1 MTVTEKPDV
10 PDTEVPDA
18 ADAADPPETTDA
30 PDAQDPPE
38 IRVEIR
44 VSDDR
49 LRVFL
54 NAADP
59 LAAPDRV
66 VEAAIEAWRSQD
78 LPDPPAPD
86 TLAALLQE
94 HAVQGRDL
102 DGLVLREG
110 TPPVRPRDG
119 RLEWTKD
126 YFTEGWAIDEE
137 TGRIDFW
144 EKLDNRNVTNGQ
156 LLVTVFDP
164 TDGVPGTDVFGN
176 PINVD
181 KPKAVKIRCGKG
193 VHEQAVDGGTGVYAS
208 RNGKVRFNDNTV
220 AVDDVLVIK
229 GDVSLETGNIHH
241 NGTVTIEG
249 DVREGATI
257 ETLGDVEVRG
267 MLEPCHIRAGGG
279 LAVGGGIVSEEGYR
293 ITVGGDVQARYI
305 HQADMDVE
313 GDVMVI
319 REIAH
324 SRIRSRGKVDISQ
337 GRIAGG
343 QTVARKGVFVAEAG
357 AGGSGTTE
365 LVAGVDPALPARLK
379 AVYDRRARM
388 EQARDTILATI
399 RGHLEKGVQLTPD
412 QQELVAGLRKRA
424 ETIGKAMAAVE
435 GELQALRDEA
445 QDGARLEVVMYKEVR
460 SGTVIRLGDYQM
472 RVRNSILKPRIA
484 QLRRKKVRVL
494 PLGEGNMPEE

>member
-1 MTVTEKPDV
+1 MTATEKPDAAV
-10 PDTEVPDA
+10 AEASEAPATPNAPEVLV
-18 ADAADPPETTDA
+18 
-30 PDAQDPPE
+30 Q
-38 IRVEIR
+38 IR

-49 LRVFL
+49 LQVL
-54 NAADP
+54 LDATDP
-59 LAAPDRV
+59 LANPGPVA
-66 VEAAIEAWRSQD
+66 EAAIAAWRNQD
-78 LPDPPAPD
+78 LPEPPDPE

-94 HAVQGRDL
+94 HAVEGQDL

-119 RLEWTKD
+119 YLEWTKD

-156 LLVTVFDP
+156 LLVTVCDP
-164 TDGVPGTDVFGN
+164 VEGVPGTDVFGN
-176 PINVD
+176 SINVE

-208 RNGKVRFNDNTV
+208 CNGKVRFNDNTV

-241 NGTVTIEG
+241 NGTVIIEG

-257 ETLGDVEVRG
+257 ETVGDVEVRG
-267 MLEPCHIRAGGG
+267 MLEPCHITAGGG

-305 HQADMDVE
+305 HQADMEVE

-324 SRIRSRGKVDISQ
+324 SRIRTRGKVDISQ

-343 QTVARKGVFVAEAG
+343 RTVARKGIFVAEAG

-365 LVAGVDPALPARLK
+365 LVAGVDPVLPARLK
-379 AVYDRRARM
+379 AVYDRRERM
-388 EQARDTILATI
+388 EQTRDTILATI
-399 RGHLEKGVQLTPD
+399 RGHQAKGVDLTAS
-412 QQELVAGLRKRA
+412 QKQVIEGLRKRA
-424 ETIGKAMAAVE
+424 ETLGEALAGVEDELKALHAAAME
-435 GELQALRDEA
+435 
-445 QDGARLEVVMYKEVR
+445 GARFEVVMYKEVR

-472 RVRNSILKPRIA
+472 RVRSSILKPRIA
-484 QLRRKKVRVL
+484 QLRRRKVRVL